1 MTGHQRRS
9 LPSLNFVDVL
19 ASQHVQQKVVSLFFS
34 HRFNIFKRVKDVVP
48 MTLRKSQMQK
58 AFNHFRAPNAGQI
71 SSNINIVSSVSDG
84 IESMLWWWG
93 LMTLFQFFLPIQ
105 LWLTCLFFTQK

>member
-9 LPSLNFVDVL
+9 LPSLNFVEVL
-19 ASQHVQQKVVSLFFS
+19 PKGGVIIFS

-58 AFNHFRAPNAGQI
+58 AFNHLPAPNAGQA
-71 SSNINIVSSVSDG
+71 D
-84 IESMLWWWG
+84 
-93 LMTLFQFFLPIQ
+93 QF
-105 LWLTCLFFTQK
+105 KY